1 MRHPALSPKHRC
13 ILVATLAAASL
24 SSASGCTRLDSLWS
38 RATAPDAVAPVDA
51 APSLAI
57 DPSIPPHADDD
68 AGGSALDPDDAGA
81 IGDDDASADAG
92 PVDAGPR
99 TMITA
104 LGWRTGIV
112 EAPQSNARWIGYVRA
127 GGQIAI
133 VRGPVGNDGCPARS
147 DMRGAGWYEVE
158 GSGFV
163 CVGPLAMLTSVL
175 GNRPITRRLPT
186 PPDIDAAMPFTYA
199 RNTRAAAI
207 YRWLPSEDEEREVE
221 PERYAPRVPAGDAD
235 GGMVAGDASAPLMA
249 TAVATMATDAGRAPD
264 AQVRIEDLEGAAGTP
279 LLRRILRGM
288 YVSLNREARASGG
301 SSFWHTQSG
310 GYIRSSALSTLRSD
324 GFFQGI
330 ALDAQHHLPIGV
342 ALSTVTST
350 YQANGRSMSPTGRVP
365 RLAIIQ
371 LADEPPVTV
380 GNEQYYHTAEGYFLR
395 SRQVR
400 VITRHEPPV
409 DLSSPDEKWIDVNLD
424 HQSVVA
430 YEGARPVYVTVAS
443 TGRRN
448 RSNPDENY
456 ETVQGA
462 FRILS
467 KHVATTMDGNSAN
480 DGPYSIE
487 DVPWVMYFEGSFAL
501 HGAFWHNG
509 FGAMR
514 SHGCVNMS
522 PPDAR
527 WFYNWTEPH
536 VAPGWNGA
544 YANAQRPGTRVYVH
558 YDEQPLGTRGGPD
571 RVPQH

>member
-1 MRHPALSPKHRC
+1 MSHPAPNRTSRRL
-13 ILVATLAAASL
+13 LVACVASAALASTA
-24 SSASGCTRLDSLWS
+24 GCSRLDNLWS
-38 RATAPDAVAPVDA
+38 RATAPDSAPAPLDSALTLPVD
-51 APSLAI
+51 PSL
-57 DPSIPPHADDD
+57 PPLADDD
-68 AGGSALDPDDAGA
+68 AGGSALEPDPHDDAGPA
-81 IGDDDASADAG
+81 LADDASADAG

-104 LGWRTGIV
+104 LGWRTGVV
-112 EAPQSNARWIGYVRA
+112 EAPQPNAHWIGYIRA
-127 GGQIAI
+127 GGQIAV
-133 VRGPVGNDGCPARS
+133 VRGPVGNDGCPVRR
-147 DMRGAGWYEVE
+147 DVRGAGWYEVE
-158 GSGFV
+158 GGGFV
-163 CVGPLAMLTSVL
+163 CVGPLAAFSDTL
-175 GNRPITRRLPT
+175 GNTAMTRRLPN
-186 PPDIDAAMPFTYA
+186 PPDLSASMPFTYA
-199 RNTRAAAI
+199 RNTRAAVV
-207 YRWLPSEDEEREVE
+207 YRWMPSEDEERAIE
-221 PERYAPRVPAGDAD
+221 PERFAPREPLAGTD
-235 GGMVAGDASAPLMA
+235 GGLLDDA
-249 TAVATMATDAGRAPD
+249 AVAVVAAAVDGGRAPD
-264 AQVRIEDLEGAAGTP
+264 AQVRIEDLEGVAGTP
-279 LLRRILRGM
+279 LLRRMLRGM
-288 YVSLNREARASGG
+288 YVSLHREQRSDAGT
-301 SSFWHTQSG
+301 SFWHTQSG
-310 GYIRSSALSTLRSD
+310 GYIRSSALSTLRD
-324 GFFQGI
+324 PGYFQGVAI
-330 ALDAQHHLPIGV
+330 DEQHHLPIAFV
-342 ALSTVTST
+342 LSSQATT
-350 YQANGRSMSPTGRVP
+350 YQASGRTMGAVGRAP

-400 VITRHEPPV
+400 VVTRHEPPT
-409 DLSSPDEKWIDVNLD
+409 DLGIDEKWIDVNLD

-430 YEGARPVYVTVAS
+430 YQGARPVYVTVVS

-448 RSNPDENY
+448 RSNPDSNY
-456 ETVQGA
+456 ETVQGG

-509 FGAMR
+509 FGAMH

-536 VAPGWNGA
+536 VPPGWNGA

-558 YDEQPLGTRGGPD
+558 YDEQPLGTRGGPE

>member
-1 MRHPALSPKHRC
+1 MSHAAHITLCR
-13 ILVATLAAASL
+13 LVVASLAAGSLASP
-24 SSASGCTRLDSLWS
+24 AGCTRLDSLWS
-38 RATAPDAVAPVDA
+38 RATAPDSAAAPLDA
-51 APSLAI
+51 ALSLAV
-57 DPSIPPHADDD
+57 DPSVPPRADDD
-68 AGGSALDPDDAGA
+68 AGGSALDPDDAGVA
-81 IGDDDASADAG
+81 PEVDDAG
-92 PVDAGPR
+92 PADAGPR

-112 EAPQSNARWIGYVRA
+112 EAPQSNAHWIGYVRA

-133 VRGPVGNDGCPARS
+133 VRGPVGNDGCAPRR

-158 GSGFV
+158 GGGYV
-163 CVGPLAMLTSVL
+163 CVGPLAMLSSAL
-175 GNRPITRRLPT
+175 GDRPITRRLPT
-186 PPDIDAAMPFTYA
+186 PPDVDAAMPFTYA
-199 RNTRAAAI
+199 RNTRPAAV
-207 YRWLPSEDEEREVE
+207 YRWLPSEDEERAVE
-221 PERYAPRVPAGDAD
+221 PERFAPRSAPGDVDGGVSDAGAALASAGDA
-235 GGMVAGDASAPLMA
+235 ARAP
-249 TAVATMATDAGRAPD
+249 APD
-264 AQVRIEDLEGAAGTP
+264 AQVRIEDLEGVAGTP

-288 YVSLNREARASGG
+288 YVSLNRESRSPGG
-301 SSFWHTQSG
+301 TTFWHTQSG
-310 GYIRSSALSTLRSD
+310 GYIRGSALSTLRSD
-324 GFFQGI
+324 GFFQGVAI
-330 ALDAQHHLPIGV
+330 DEQHHLPIAF
-342 ALSTVTST
+342 ALSSVTST
-350 YQANGRSMSPTGRVP
+350 YQASGRAMAAIGRVP
-365 RLAIIQ
+365 RLAVIQ

-409 DLSSPDEKWIDVNLD
+409 DLGAPDEKWIDVNLD

-430 YEGARPVYVTVAS
+430 YEGARPVYVSVVS

-456 ETVQGA
+456 ETVQGG
-462 FRILS
+462 FRIAS

-509 FGAMR
+509 FGAMH

-536 VAPGWNGA
+536 VAPGWSGA
-544 YANAQRPGTRVYVH
+544 YATAQHPGTRVYVH
-558 YDEQPLGTRGGPD
+558 YDEQPLGTRGGPE

>member
-1 MRHPALSPKHRC
+1 MRHPAPFSSIHLVVAAGLS
-13 ILVATLAAASL
+13 AAAL
-24 SSASGCTRLDSLWS
+24 TAGCTRLDNLWS
-38 RATAPDAVAPVDA
+38 RATAPDSATTPLDGALSLPVD
-51 APSLAI
+51 PSL
-57 DPSIPPHADDD
+57 PPRADDD
-68 AGGSALDPDDAGA
+68 GGGSALEPDDAS
-81 IGDDDASADAG
+81 GDPAGVDAG

-99 TMITA
+99 TMVTA

-112 EAPQSNARWIGYVRA
+112 EAPQSNAHWIGYIRA

-133 VRGPVGNDGCPARS
+133 VRGPVGNDGCPPRR
-147 DMRGAGWYEVE
+147 DVRGAGWYEVE
-158 GSGFV
+158 GSGYV
-163 CVGPLAMLTSVL
+163 CVGPLAMLSSTL
-175 GNRPITRRLPT
+175 GDTPLTRRLPT
-186 PPDIDAAMPFTYA
+186 APDVDAAMPFAYA
-199 RNTRAAAI
+199 RNTRAAAV
-207 YRWLPSEDEEREVE
+207 YRWLPTDDEERSVE
-221 PERYAPRVPAGDAD
+221 PERFTPAVASVDDRDAAAVAAADATAPVVAIAGDAA
-235 GGMVAGDASAPLMA
+235 VSTAGA
-249 TAVATMATDAGRAPD
+249 D
-264 AQVRIEDLEGAAGTP
+264 AQVRIEDLEGVAGTP

-288 YVSLNREARASGG
+288 YVSLNRSARSPGG
-301 SSFWHTQSG
+301 TSFWHTQSG
-310 GYIRSSALSTLRSD
+310 GYIRASALSTLRAD
-324 GFFQGI
+324 GYFQGVAI
-330 ALDAQHHLPIGV
+330 DEQHHLPIAV
-342 ALSTVTST
+342 ALSAVTST
-350 YQANGRSMSPTGRVP
+350 YQASGRAMSALGRVP
-365 RLAIIQ
+365 RLAIVQ

-380 GNEQYYHTAEGYFLR
+380 GNEQYYHAAEGYFLR

-400 VITRHEPPV
+400 VVTRHEPPS
-409 DLSSPDEKWIDVNLD
+409 DLQPNEKWIDVNLD

-430 YEGARPVYVTVAS
+430 YEGVRAVYVTVAS

-456 ETVQGA
+456 ETVQGG

-509 FGAMR
+509 FGAMH

-527 WFYNWTEPH
+527 WLYNWTEPH

-544 YANAQRPGTRVYVH
+544 YATAQHPGTRVYVH

>member
-1 MRHPALSPKHRC
+1 
-13 ILVATLAAASL
+13 
-24 SSASGCTRLDSLWS
+24 
-38 RATAPDAVAPVDA
+38 
-51 APSLAI
+51 
-57 DPSIPPHADDD
+57 
-68 AGGSALDPDDAGA
+68 
-81 IGDDDASADAG
+81 
-92 PVDAGPR
+92 
-99 TMITA
+99 
-104 LGWRTGIV
+104 
-112 EAPQSNARWIGYVRA
+112 
-127 GGQIAI
+127 
-133 VRGPVGNDGCPARS
+133 
-147 DMRGAGWYEVE
+147 
-158 GSGFV
+158 
-163 CVGPLAMLTSVL
+163 
-175 GNRPITRRLPT
+175 
-186 PPDIDAAMPFTYA
+186 
-199 RNTRAAAI
+199 
-207 YRWLPSEDEEREVE
+207 
-221 PERYAPRVPAGDAD
+221 
-235 GGMVAGDASAPLMA
+235 
-249 TAVATMATDAGRAPD
+249 
-264 AQVRIEDLEGAAGTP
+264 VRIEDLEGVAGTP

-288 YVSLNREARASGG
+288 YVSLNRPARSPGG
-301 SSFWHTQSG
+301 TNFWHTQSG
-310 GYIRSSALSTLRSD
+310 GYIRSSALSTLRGD
-324 GFFQGI
+324 GYFQGV
-330 ALDAQHHLPIGV
+330 AMDEQHHLPIAV
-342 ALSTVTST
+342 ALSATTST
-350 YQANGRSMSPTGRVP
+350 YQASGRAMSALGRVP
-365 RLAIIQ
+365 RLAIVQ

-400 VITRHEPPV
+400 VVTRHEPPT
-409 DLSSPDEKWIDVNLD
+409 DLQPNEKWIDVNLD

-430 YEGARPVYVTVAS
+430 YEGARPVYVTVVS

-456 ETVQGA
+456 ETIQGA

-509 FGAMR
+509 FGAMH

-544 YANAQRPGTRVYVH
+544 YANVQHPGTRVYVH

>member
-1 MRHPALSPKHRC
+1 MRHPATPSSIRR
-13 ILVATLAAASL
+13 LVVASL
-24 SSASGCTRLDSLWS
+24 AVASLASASGCDRLDNLWS
-38 RATAPDAVAPVDA
+38 RATAPDSAAEPLDA
-51 APSLAI
+51 ALTLPPDPSL
-57 DPSIPPHADDD
+57 PPLAADD

-81 IGDDDASADAG
+81 PDDDAGADAG

-112 EAPQSNARWIGYVRA
+112 EAPQANAHWIGYVRA

-133 VRGPVGNDGCPARS
+133 VRGPVGNDGCPARR

-163 CVGPLAMLTSVL
+163 CVGPLAMLTSAL

-186 PPDIDAAMPFTYA
+186 PPDIDASMPFTYA
-199 RNTRAAAI
+199 RSTRATAV
-207 YRWLPSEDEEREVE
+207 YRWLPTEEEERATE
-221 PERYAPRVPAGDAD
+221 PERFAPRAAAGDPD
-235 GGMVAGDASAPLMA
+235 GGAGGAAA
-249 TAVATMATDAGRAPD
+249 TAVATASDAGARSAD
-264 AQVRIEDLEGAAGTP
+264 AQVRIEDLEGLAGTA
-279 LLRRILRGM
+279 LMRRTLRGM
-288 YVSLNREARASGG
+288 YVSLNREARAPGG
-301 SSFWHTQSG
+301 TSFWHTQSG
-310 GYIRSSALSTLRSD
+310 GYIRANTLSTLRGD
-324 GFFQGI
+324 GYFQGV
-330 ALDAQHHLPIGV
+330 ALDEQHHLPIAV
-342 ALSTVTST
+342 ALSTVTSS
-350 YQANGRSMSPTGRVP
+350 YQASGRAMSTIGRVP

-380 GNEQYYHTAEGYFLR
+380 GNEQYYHTAEGFFLR

-400 VITRHEPPV
+400 VVTRHEPPA
-409 DLSSPDEKWIDVNLD
+409 DLSAPDEKWIDVNLD

-448 RSNPDENY
+448 RSNPEENY
-456 ETVQGA
+456 ETIQGA

-509 FGAMR
+509 FGAMH

-544 YANAQRPGTRVYVH
+544 YANVQHPGTRVYVH
-558 YDEQPLGTRGGPD
+558 YDEQALGTRGGPD